1 MGDHLLDRIAPAVHD
16 PSGELGVVRLA
27 ETAEDID
34 LLEHDRVD
42 VQGVPLAAG
51 RTRQYEPP
59 SRSQRL
65 DGDVDQPLEP
75 RALHRQRQRLA
86 AQALGDLFADV
97 WSFDVQDD
105 MRAVALR

>member
-75 RALHRQRQRLA
+75 RALHPHRQRLA
-86 AQALGDLFADV
+86 AQPLGDLFAVV
-97 WSFDVQDD
+97 WTSTAQ
-105 MRAVALR
+105 AALRALAFP